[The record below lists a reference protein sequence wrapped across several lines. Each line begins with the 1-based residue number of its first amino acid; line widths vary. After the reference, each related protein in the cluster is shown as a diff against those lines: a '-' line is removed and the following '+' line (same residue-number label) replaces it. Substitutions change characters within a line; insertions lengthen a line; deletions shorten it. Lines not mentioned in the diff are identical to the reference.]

1 MATKK
6 ELYDRAGE
14 LGITARDKMN
24 KAALA
29 EAVAA
34 GEAKGN
40 PVDEPTQTQKHAA
53 QTKSA
58 EELAADA
65 ASDDRREVVAAERE
79 LARRSG
85 AAKNARAKRGAKG
98 GVERVVPQSY
108 VVTKGCLLSSNGM
121 LTELAKGSVV
131 SALTHDIEMLKD
143 NGAEMKA
150 VERSEL
156 TVDQFGSAKTK
167 VVH

>member
-14 LGITARDKMN
+14 LGIAARDKMN
-24 KAALA
+24 KASLETAIA
-29 EAVAA
+29 EV
-34 GEAKGN
+34 EARGDLVN
-40 PVDEPTQTQKHAA
+40 EPTQGQKHAA
-53 QTKSA
+53 QTKSV

-65 ASDDRREVVAAERE
+65 ASDDKREVVAAERE
-79 LARRSG
+79 LAVRSG

-108 VVTKGCLLSSNGM
+108 LVTKGCLVNNGGI
-121 LTELAKGSVV
+121 LAECAKGSVV
-131 SALTHDIEMLKD
+131 SAATHNLNMLKK
-143 NGAEMKA
+143 NGAEMEPVKG
-150 VERSEL
+150 SEL
-156 TVDQFGSAKTK
+156 AVDQFGKVSTK